1 MIKTPFEPTKVAT
14 QDSSPIGGGGD
25 ASEVKRDKKVESR
38 VSPLI
43 GISRRSV
50 GFDSFIDYSSCL
62 ITMSKGVRGTNYYF
76 LLFG

>member
-14 QDSSPIGGGGD
+14 QDPSPIGGGGGD

-62 ITMSKGVRGTNYYF
+62 ITMSKGIRGTNYF
-76 LLFG
+76 LLFD